1 MSASPVHDHKST
13 VRSVSTFS
21 AFLRHLNTGTLAF
34 ALFVAFALLNTIR
47 GKEPEIKESAHAR
60 DTKPEFSYWSLRT
73 SFPAP
78 QEIQGPKFTA
88 KDSWNKIAPNR

>member
-21 AFLRHLNTGTLAF
+21 AFLTRLNTGTLAF

-47 GKEPEIKESAHAR
+47 SKEPETKESAHAR
-60 DTKPEFSYWSLRT
+60 DTKPEFSLRT
-73 SFPAP
+73 SLLAP
-78 QEIQGPKFTA
+78 QEIQGHKFAA
-88 KDSWNKIAPNR
+88 KDSRNKIAPNR